1 MLAAQQFFN
10 LKLATKFLFF
20 WSYHST
26 IIHYPLKN
34 NKNLRDVKGFKIF
47 LVVVGWL
54 SLVVGVPIS
63 MAQQFD
69 IDLFSQLY

>member
-10 LKLATKFLFF
+10 LKLATKIFVFF
-20 WSYHST
+20 GAIIVLLYT
-26 IIHYPLKN
+26 IPLKN

-63 MAQQFD
+63 MAQNLILIYF
-69 IDLFSQLY
+69 FSF